1 MKFILLFVF
10 IFIFLNIKGQQ
21 NYELTCLSSEVLPF
35 NKIET
40 RFKDSIAGIEYVKHL
55 KQKAIKKGYLLFSID
70 SIQCS
75 PNKMKISLY
84 VGPIFK
90 QAILRLDEK
99 HQRFLHLKGKY
110 KEQIRLQIPL
120 TPIAIEEILHSIET
134 QYLNNG
140 FPFVQLKLDEL
151 NWKEGDLFAH
161 IQIKEMNQTYW
172 GEINLK
178 GNEILNEKII
188 QSVIHIQPGDLYNE
202 HTVQKISDQLKQLPF
217 IEEIRP
223 FELLFHDGKVDLFL
237 YLKAKPV
244 SLITGVL
251 GLQPNI
257 KNTGASYL
265 LTGDIRMK
273 LVNTLKKAESI
284 DIQWRNL
291 QASTQSL
298 RTSFTL
304 PTLFKSA
311 FGIDGQFQLY
321 KKDSTFLELKST
333 IGLQYLL
340 TNGNTLKLFYRNYLS
355 SLLTGGQSNPTLL
368 QLGNLNTQ
376 FYGVSISK
384 QTLNYLPNPTNGYTF
399 QFEGA
404 VGNRTSLDSLS
415 HLSSKT
421 TTSKIDAN
429 FQYYFSIIKRHVL
442 KFSGATDLYLAPTF
456 VKNELL
462 RFGGMATQR
471 GFKEEELRANSRV
484 FASLEYRF
492 LLDKNSFLFLF
503 FDQSW
508 YENKLAIIKTDN
520 PYGFGGGLTFGT
532 GIGMFSISYALGKQ
546 FNNPVLIS
554 NGNVHF
560 GYISY
565 F

>member
-10 IFIFLNIKGQQ
+10 TFFFFYLNGQQ
-21 NYELTCLSSEVLPF
+21 RYVLTYQSKEKLPF
-35 NKIET
+35 KKIET
-40 RFKDSIAGIEYVKHL
+40 NFKDSISCIEYVKQL
-55 KQKAIKKGYLLFSID
+55 RLKAIKKGYLLFSID
-70 SIQCS
+70 SLQFLQH
-75 PNKMKISLY
+75 NLKTSLY

-90 QAILRLDEK
+90 QAILSLDEK
-99 HQRFLHLKGKY
+99 QQKSLRLKGKY
-110 KEQIRLQIPL
+110 KEKINLQIPL
-120 TPIAIEEILHSIET
+120 TPFAIEEILRTIET
-134 QYLNNG
+134 HYLNNG
-140 FPFVQLKLDEL
+140 YPFAQVKLDSL
-151 NWKEGDLFAH
+151 HWKESELIAN
-161 IQIKEMNQTYW
+161 IQIKELNQFHW

-178 GNEILNEKII
+178 GNEFINEKII
-188 QSVIHIQPGDLYNE
+188 QSIIHIQPGDLYSE
-202 HTVQKISDQLKQLPF
+202 QSVLKISDQLKQLPF

-223 FELLFHDGKVDLFL
+223 FELLFHDDKVDLFL

-244 SLITGVL
+244 SLITGIL
-251 GLQPNI
+251 GLQPNT
-257 KNTGASYL
+257 NNSGAAYT

-291 QASTQSL
+291 QANTQSL
-298 RTSFTL
+298 RSSFTL

-311 FGIDGQFQLY
+311 FGLDGQFQLY

-333 IGLQYLL
+333 LGLQYLL
-340 TNGNTLKLFYRNYLS
+340 SNGNTLKLFYRNHHS
-355 SLLTGGQSNPTLL
+355 SLLSGGQSNPTLL

-376 FYGVSISK
+376 FYGVSLSK
-384 QTLNYLPNPTNGYTF
+384 QTLNYLPCPTNGYTF
-399 QFEGA
+399 QFEVA
-404 VGNRTSLDSLS
+404 IGNRTKLDSLS
-415 HLSSKT
+415 HLSSST
-421 TTSKIDAN
+421 TTAKIDAN
-429 FQYYFSIIKRHVL
+429 FQWYYSIKKRHVL
-442 KFSGATDLYLAPTF
+442 KISSATDLYLAPTF

-471 GFKEEELRANSRV
+471 GFKEEELRANSRI
-484 FASLEYRF
+484 FTSLEYRF

-508 YENKLAIIKTDN
+508 YENKLAVIKTDN

-532 GIGMFSISYALGKQ
+532 GIGMFSLSYALGKQ
-546 FNNPVLIS
+546 FNNPVLVS

>member
-1 MKFILLFVF
+1 MKSIPLFVF
-10 IFIFLNIKGQQ
+10 IFLFFNLYGQK
-21 NYELTCLSSEVLPF
+21 NYELTYNTAEKLPF
-35 NKIET
+35 QKIQT
-40 RFKDSIAGIEYVKHL
+40 NFKDSISCFEYVKHL
-55 KQKAIKKGYLLFSID
+55 RLKAIKKGYLLFSID
-70 SIQCS
+70 SMQFS
-75 PNKMKISLY
+75 SQKMNASFYI
-84 VGPIFK
+84 GPIFK
-90 QAILRLDEK
+90 LAIVSLDEK
-99 HQRFLHLKGKY
+99 HQKFLHLKGKH
-110 KEQIRLQIPL
+110 KEQISLQIPL
-120 TPIAIEEILHSIET
+120 SPIAIEEIFHSIET

-140 FPFVQLKLDEL
+140 FPFVQVKFDSLH
-151 NWKEGDLFAH
+151 WKDNVLHAH
-161 IQIKEMNQTYW
+161 IQIKEMNQTHW
-172 GEINLK
+172 GEIKLK

-188 QSVIHIQPGDLYNE
+188 QSIIHIQPGDLYNE
-202 HTVQKISDQLKQLPF
+202 QTVRKISDQLKQLPF

-237 YLKAKPV
+237 YLKSKPI

-251 GLQPNI
+251 GLQPNP
-257 KNTGASYL
+257 KNIGASYQ

-284 DIQWRNL
+284 DVQWRNL
-291 QASTQSL
+291 QVNTQSL
-298 RTSFTL
+298 RSSFTL

-321 KKDSTFLELKST
+321 KKDSTFLEIKST
-333 IGLQYLL
+333 IALQYLL

-355 SLLTGGQSNPTLL
+355 SLLSGGQTNSTLL
-368 QLGNLNTQ
+368 QLGNVNTQ
-376 FYGVSISK
+376 FYGISISK
-384 QTLNYLPNPTNGYTF
+384 QTLNYLPSPTNGYSF

-404 VGNRTSLDSLS
+404 IGNRTSLDSLS

-421 TTSKIDAN
+421 TTAKIDAN
-429 FQYYFSIIKRHVL
+429 FQWYYSIKKRHVL
-442 KFSGATDLYLAPTF
+442 KISSATDLYLAPTF

-471 GFKEEELRANSRV
+471 GFKEEELRANSRL

-508 YENKLAIIKTDN
+508 YENKLATIKTDN

-532 GIGMFSISYALGKQ
+532 GIGMFSLSYALGKQ
-546 FNNPVLIS
+546 FNNPVLVS